1 MISLKKYSNIS
12 QYQSLIALFFLC
24 LALALMTENFMTA
37 DNFWN
42 VMRQISVNVCISVG
56 MTLVILTAG
65 IDLSVGSILA
75 LCGAITAGF
84 NSGLPWLVFS
94 PAQSGLAYTASCL

>member
-1 MISLKKYSNIS
+1 MISIKKNLNIA
-12 QYQSLIALFFLC
+12 QFQSLIALFILC
-24 LALALMTENFMTA
+24 LALALMTDNFMTT

-75 LCGAITAGF
+75 FYG
-84 NSGLPWLVFS
+84 W
-94 PAQSGLAYTASCL
+94 PA